1 MSRTIEASQLI
12 DERPIGRFQA
22 MAIAL
27 CALVVFVEGFDAQ
40 AIAYVAPSISVDWS
54 LAKGALGPV
63 FAAGLAGIM
72 LGSLFIAPLADR
84 IGRRQIIILST
95 ATFGVLTLVT
105 PLANDTTTL
114 LVLRFLT
121 GFGLGGAMPN
131 AISLT
136 SEYSPA
142 RRRGFLVMLMFGG
155 FSLGSALGGFAAAYV
170 IPRQGWEA
178 VFIVGGVMPLLLLP
192 LLWACLPESLRF
204 LAASGRQDASATALL
219 RRLDPTATA
228 ADRVV
233 ASEAATARGS
243 IVELFRHGRARVT
256 ILLWII
262 FFMSLLDLYLIV
274 NWLPTTLTIS
284 GTSIGQAAITGSI
297 FQIGG
302 LFGTIVIGLLSDRVG
317 AGRMLTIAYVFAA
330 ICIGLIGMTHGGSIA
345 TLIAVAGAGFG
356 VVGGQIG
363 ANALS
368 ATFYPT
374 TIRSTGVG
382 WALGIGRIGSI
393 VGPLVGGM
401 LLALD
406 MAPQQLFLISVIP
419 VLVAAI
425 AAAVVQAMFGP
436 ATATGQRPT
445 ILH

>member
-1 MSRTIEASQLI
+1 MSQTVDATRLI
-12 DERPIGRFQA
+12 DDRPIGRFQ
-22 MAIAL
+22 IATIVL

-40 AIAYVAPSISVDWS
+40 AIAYVAPSISRDWQ
-54 LAKGALGPV
+54 LERGALGPV
-63 FAAGLAGIM
+63 FAAGLLGIM

-84 IGRRQIIILST
+84 LGRRRIILAST
-95 ATFGVLTLVT
+95 VIFGLLTLVT
-105 PLANDTTTL
+105 PLASDATGL

-142 RRRGFLVMLMFGG
+142 RRRAFLVMLMFGG
-155 FSLGSALGGFAAAYV
+155 FSLGSALGGFAAAYL
-170 IPRQGWEA
+170 IPHYGWRA
-178 VFIVGGVMPLLLLP
+178 VFVLGGVMPLALLP
-192 LLWACLPESLRF
+192 LLIAKLPESLRF
-204 LAASGRQDASATALL
+204 LAASGKDADGATALL
-219 RRLDPTATA
+219 RRLDPA
-228 ADRVV
+228 ASPNARVV
-233 ASEAATARGS
+233 VLETAVTRGS
-243 IVELFRHGRARVT
+243 VAELFHDGRAKVT
-256 ILLWII
+256 LLLWVV

-274 NWLPTTLTIS
+274 NWLPTTLTAA

-297 FQIGG
+297 FQLGG
-302 LFGTIVIGLLSDRVG
+302 MVGTIVIGLLSDRVG
-317 AGRMLTIAYVFAA
+317 AARMLTLAYIFAA
-330 ICIGLIGMTHGGSIA
+330 FCIGMIAITHGGSTA

-393 VGPLVGGM
+393 VGPLVGGV

-406 MAPQQLFLISVIP
+406 MPPQQLFLISVVP
-419 VLVAAI
+419 VLIAAVAA
-425 AAAVVQAMFGP
+425 ALVQAMARP
-436 ATATGQRPT
+436 AAERALPAA
-445 ILH
+445 H